1 MQVQVR
7 KNNTAKAMS
16 LLSKRVT
23 EDGDLRRYIERSDG
37 FVSKGKKR
45 RARMAAARIRLRKD
59 LQERLAQDMESNDA

>member
-1 MQVQVR
+1 MHVQVR
-7 KNNTAKAMS
+7 KNNTSKAMS

-45 RARMAAARIRLRKD
+45 RARMAAARVRLRKE
-59 LQERLAQDMESNDA
+59 LQERLTQDAESNES

>member
-1 MQVQVR
+1 MHVQVR

-23 EDGDLRRYIERSDG
+23 EDGDLRRFIERSDG

-45 RARMAAARIRLRKD
+45 RARKAAARIRLRKE
-59 LQERLAQDMESNDA
+59 LLERLEHDAEANNV

>member
-1 MQVQVR
+1 
-7 KNNTAKAMS
+7 MS

-45 RARMAAARIRLRKD
+45 RARMAAARIRLRKE
-59 LQERLAQDMESNDA
+59 LQERLTQDAESNES

>member
-1 MQVQVR
+1 MHVQVR

-59 LQERLAQDMESNDA
+59 LQDRLIQDAESNES